1 MKIHSSHNFAFVDCD
16 SVIVFVILLLFLY
29 LAILSRFVGIWFE
42 IRDLIIQITIQI
54 LRKFTI
60 DLFIYDHIVGC

>member
-1 MKIHSSHNFAFVDCD
+1 MKIHSSHNFTFVDCD